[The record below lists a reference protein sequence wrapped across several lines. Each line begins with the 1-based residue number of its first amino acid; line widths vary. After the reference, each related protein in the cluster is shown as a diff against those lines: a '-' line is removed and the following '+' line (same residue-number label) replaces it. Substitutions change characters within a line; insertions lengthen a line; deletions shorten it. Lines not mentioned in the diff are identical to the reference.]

1 MTDESPRKRGR
12 PSRPT
17 TNAMGQYLR
26 SLREERGLT
35 VRELARAV
43 GLPESSA
50 SYISQLEAGHK
61 APNPELA
68 MLLGQ
73 QLRDRQGVF
82 RLWALT
88 SPRANDPRTVAM
100 ALRELS
106 RLLGDPSIA
115 NDSLFDDYR
124 RTRIEAAS
132 ESLAA
137 RRIPPPES
145 AMYDEP
151 AIARLSLRS
160 DESIAA
166 HAREV
171 HHDRG
176 DVRIPFVIEDVLL
189 HSHVGEDLLRPALLE
204 RYSNRTLRLEA
215 AAARTLPLEGAFACE
230 VTDRLRARVSQ
241 LLRTGDVIVFTR
253 QVLPIVPQDV
263 YLVRSQ
269 RQHGLVL
276 SLVMHN
282 GDELLLLP
290 DQGRSDFEVLP
301 ARGDHALLQVLIAHV
316 ARVIRYPR

>member
-1 MTDESPRKRGR
+1 MNEDAPRKRGR

-50 SYISQLEAGHK
+50 SYISQLEAGLK

-68 MLLGQ
+68 VVLGQ
-73 QLRDRQGVF
+73 QLRDRQGIF

-115 NDSLFDDYR
+115 PDSLFDDYR
-124 RTRIEAAS
+124 RTRIEHAG

-137 RRIPPPES
+137 RRIPPPDDTF
-145 AMYDEP
+145 DEP
-151 AIARLSLRS
+151 AIARLSRS
-160 DESIAA
+160 EEPAFAA
-166 HAREV
+166 FALERR
-171 HHDRG
+171 HDGG

-189 HSHVGEDLLRPALLE
+189 HSHVGEDLLDPHTLE
-204 RYSNRTLRLEA
+204 HYSNRTLRLDA
-215 AAARTLPLEGAFACE
+215 ASARTLPLHGAFACE

-241 LLRTGDVIVFTR
+241 LLRSGDVIVFTR
-253 QVLPIVPQDV
+253 EVLPIVPQDV
-263 YLVRSQ
+263 YLVRSR

-282 GDELLLLP
+282 GEELLLLP
-290 DQGRSDFEVLP
+290 DQGRSDFEVMP
-301 ARGDHALLQVLIAHV
+301 ARSPHELRELLIAHV